1 MGGKED
7 DTTLLLA
14 SVSLVPDDE
23 KAQEKDEL

>member
-14 SVSLVPDDE
+14 SVSLIADDE
-23 KAQEKDEL
+23 KAPEKDEL